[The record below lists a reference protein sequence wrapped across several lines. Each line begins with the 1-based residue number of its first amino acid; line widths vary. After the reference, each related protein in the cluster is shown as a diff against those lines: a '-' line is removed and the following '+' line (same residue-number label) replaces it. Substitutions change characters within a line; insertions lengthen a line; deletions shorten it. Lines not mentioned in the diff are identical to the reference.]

1 MEPDQL
7 ALWNVKK
14 EEQTIKIRTSISNR
28 LFSLIILLLVFP
40 FSFYVILEILLKMFI
55 FTYENPFYLLF
66 IPLTILLILYGLVET
81 LFWFYRYFTQEVIF
95 SAHGIYM
102 KNYTYIN
109 HFPPQYGSVIE
120 WELISHIG
128 RQIPRYK
135 TWRRNLNFILSYMTM
150 SKDLIPV
157 MKSINELDPGL
168 LQKFNVTG
176 GLDDST
182 IDFLIEN
189 KLLEEQYAGTA
200 KLLERVSKF
209 ITELGHPGQT
219 SLNGKTFHERV
230 RSAYDCKLISQNCY
244 RDLVTHGKSA
254 IHQLEES
261 VFTLK

>member
-1 MEPDQL
+1 MGNNSLESL
-7 ALWNVKK
+7 SNIGL
-14 EEQTIKIRTSISNR
+14 SINE
-28 LFSLIILLLVFP
+28 L
-40 FSFYVILEILLKMFI
+40 
-55 FTYENPFYLLF
+55 
-66 IPLTILLILYGLVET
+66 
-81 LFWFYRYFTQEVIF
+81 RYFERHWQLEDRPHTNVREVE
-95 SAHGIYM
+95 
-102 KNYTYIN
+102 
-109 HFPPQYGSVIE
+109 PE
-120 WELISHIG
+120 RELISHIG
-128 RQIPRYK
+128 KQIPRYK

-157 MKSINELDPGL
+157 MKLINELDPGL

-176 GLDDST
+176 GLDDRT

-209 ITELGHPGQT
+209 ISELGHPGQT

-244 RDLVTHGKSA
+244 RELVTQGKSA

-261 VFTLK
+261 VFTPK